1 MKDARISRYNSKVKF
16 SIYDFERIFPMQED
30 DDNQNLV
37 LGILFGIIALVIGL
51 VIGLTVY
58 VTGQNADAA
67 PAAVQEIAEV
77 GEPLVK
83 LYFDSGKAE
92 LPANAAEEVAKVVAK
107 LHEESGKIV
116 LISGYHDETGGAAV
130 NAEVAKA
137 RAVAVKDALV
147 GAGVP
152 ADKVAMR
159 KPAVTLGGTDDA
171 EARRVEVRVQ

>member
-1 MKDARISRYNSKVKF
+1 
-16 SIYDFERIFPMQED
+16 MQED

-37 LGILFGIIALVIGL
+37 LGILFGVIALVIGL
-51 VIGLTVY
+51 VIGLTAY
-58 VTGQNADAA
+58 VTGQTNTAK
-67 PAAVQEIAEV
+67 PAAVEAVEAPEIAEI

-107 LHEESGKIV
+107 LQEEPAKLV

-137 RAVAVKDALV
+137 RALAVKDALI

-152 ADKVAMR
+152 ADKVNLR
-159 KPAVTLGGTDDA
+159 KPAITLGGGDAA

>member
-1 MKDARISRYNSKVKF
+1 
-16 SIYDFERIFPMQED
+16 MQED

-58 VTGQNADAA
+58 VTGQTNTKAA
-67 PAAVQEIAEV
+67 PVAAMAEVPEIAEV
-77 GEPLVK
+77 GEALVK
-83 LYFDSGKAE
+83 LYFDSGKAD
-92 LPANAAEEVAKVVAK
+92 LPANAADEVAKVIAK
-107 LHEESGKIV
+107 LQEDSSKIV
-116 LISGYHDETGGAAV
+116 LISGYHDETGGAAI

-137 RAVAVKDALV
+137 RAVALKDALIT
-147 GAGVP
+147 AGVP

-159 KPAVTLGGTDDA
+159 KPAVTLGGTDAA

>member
-1 MKDARISRYNSKVKF
+1 
-16 SIYDFERIFPMQED
+16 MQED

-37 LGILFGIIALVIGL
+37 LGILFGVIALVIGL
-51 VIGLTVY
+51 VIGLASY
-58 VTGQNADAA
+58 VTGQTREAA
-67 PAAVQEIAEV
+67 PAAVAAVEAPEIAEV
-77 GEPLVK
+77 GEPLIK

-107 LHEESGKIV
+107 LQEEPAKLV

-137 RAVAVKDALV
+137 RALAVKDVLIA
-147 GAGVP
+147 AGIP
-152 ADKVAMR
+152 ADKVNLR
-159 KPAVTLGGTDDA
+159 KPAITLGGGEAA

>member
-1 MKDARISRYNSKVKF
+1 
-16 SIYDFERIFPMQED
+16 MQED

-51 VIGLTVY
+51 VIGLTTY
-58 VTGQNADAA
+58 VTSQTRSAT
-67 PAAVQEIAEV
+67 AAVAAVEAPEIAEV

-83 LYFDSGKAE
+83 LYFDSGKAD
-92 LPANAAEEVAKVVAK
+92 LPANAPEEISKIIAK
-107 LHEESGKIV
+107 LQEDAGKIV

-137 RAVAVKDALV
+137 RAVAVKDALLA
-147 GAGVP
+147 AGVP
-152 ADKVAMR
+152 ADKVFMR
-159 KPAVTLGGTDDA
+159 KPAVTLGGADPA

>member
-1 MKDARISRYNSKVKF
+1 
-16 SIYDFERIFPMQED
+16 MQED

-37 LGILFGIIALVIGL
+37 LGILFGVIALVIGL
-51 VIGLTVY
+51 VIGLASY
-58 VTGQNADAA
+58 VTGQTREAA
-67 PAAVQEIAEV
+67 PAAVAAVEAPEIAEV
-77 GEPLVK
+77 GEPLIK

-107 LHEESGKIV
+107 LQEEPAKLV

-137 RAVAVKDALV
+137 RALAVKDALIA
-147 GAGVP
+147 AGIS
-152 ADKVAMR
+152 ADKVNLR
-159 KPAVTLGGTDDA
+159 KPAITLGGGDAA

>member
-1 MKDARISRYNSKVKF
+1 
-16 SIYDFERIFPMQED
+16 MQED

-37 LGILFGIIALVIGL
+37 LGILFGVIALVIGL
-51 VIGLTVY
+51 VIGLASY
-58 VTGQNADAA
+58 VTGQTREAA
-67 PAAVQEIAEV
+67 PAAVAAVEAPEIAEV
-77 GEPLVK
+77 GEPLIK

-107 LHEESGKIV
+107 LQEEPAKLV

-137 RAVAVKDALV
+137 RALAVKDALI
-147 GAGVP
+147 GAGIP
-152 ADKVAMR
+152 ADKVNLR
-159 KPAVTLGGTDDA
+159 KPAITLGGGEAA

>member
-1 MKDARISRYNSKVKF
+1 
-16 SIYDFERIFPMQED
+16 MQED

-37 LGILFGIIALVIGL
+37 LGILFGVIALVIGL
-51 VIGLTVY
+51 VIGLASY
-58 VTGQNADAA
+58 VTGQTREAA
-67 PAAVQEIAEV
+67 PAAVAAVEAPEIAEV
-77 GEPLVK
+77 GEPLIK

-107 LHEESGKIV
+107 LQEEPAKLV

-137 RAVAVKDALV
+137 RALAVKDALIA
-147 GAGVP
+147 AGIS
-152 ADKVAMR
+152 ADKVNLR
-159 KPAVTLGGTDDA
+159 KPAITLGGGEAA

>member
-1 MKDARISRYNSKVKF
+1 
-16 SIYDFERIFPMQED
+16 MQED

-51 VIGLTVY
+51 VIGVASY
-58 VTGQNADAA
+58 VSGQAKVAA
-67 PAAVQEIAEV
+67 PAAVAAVEAPEIAEV
-77 GEPLVK
+77 GEPLIK

-107 LHEESGKIV
+107 LQEEPAKLV

-137 RAVAVKDALV
+137 RALAVKDALI

-152 ADKVAMR
+152 ADKVNLR
-159 KPAVTLGGTDDA
+159 KPAITLGGGDAA